1 MQGRLGVVFA
11 GLAAAIACAQA
22 GVAAPRDTVAPSSG
36 RQARS
41 ELVWTK
47 AVAPEVTRY
56 RYRYGPLLAA
66 PGHNLILVGPA
77 PIEKPAGDGYMTR
90 VRPDLVDASGKAPPI
105 EQVHM
110 HHAVMLNL
118 SRKDTTYPSLPQ
130 RFYGFAEEKTIGQFP
145 RPYGYPVASTDVW
158 AINYMLHNET
168 PEPKVVLIQYDVD
181 WVPASSP
188 TGRRMKPARPLWID
202 VQNGKAYPVFDALR
216 GEGRGGEMT
225 YPDGVVPS
233 PYGRGPKLNQWKV
246 DRPGTLV
253 AAAGHLHP
261 GGLHVDLSA
270 LRGRRSA
277 HIFRSNAHYFDPNGP
292 VSWDLAMTKT
302 PLSWRVGLRKGDVL
316 RVSTTYET
324 RRASWYESMGLV
336 LAYIADG
343 DTGPDPFKH
352 RVYTTGAITHG
363 HLAAANNH
371 GGRPTSLPDP
381 RKAPDG
387 GTIAGGVAVA
397 DFTYLPGDLSS
408 SSVLGRPP
416 VVARGSSL
424 HFANYDSAGSIL
436 HTVTACRAPCNGSTG
451 VSYPLANGRI
461 QFDSGQLGYGVP
473 GYTPAAGR
481 INWRTAGDLPPGTYT
496 YFCRVHPFMRGAFRV
511 K

>member
-1 MQGRLGVVFA
+1 M
-11 GLAAAIACAQA
+11 
-22 GVAAPRDTVAPSSG
+22 
-36 RQARS
+36 
-41 ELVWTK
+41 
-47 AVAPEVTRY
+47 
-56 RYRYGPLLAA
+56 
-66 PGHNLILVGPA
+66 
-77 PIEKPAGDGYMTR
+77 
-90 VRPDLVDASGKAPPI
+90 
-105 EQVHM
+105 
-110 HHAVMLNL
+110 
-118 SRKDTTYPSLPQ
+118 PQ
-130 RFYGFAEEKTIGQFP
+130 RFYAFAEEKTIAQLP
-145 RPYGYPVASTDVW
+145 APYGYPVEPGDVW

-168 PEPKVVLIQYDVD
+168 PEPKVVWIQYDVD

-253 AAAGHLHP
+253 AAAVHLHP

-363 HLAAANNH
+363 RREDQLAH
-371 GGRPTSLPDP
+371 GGRPPAGHVHVFLPRTPVHARCVP
-381 RKAPDG
+381 REIERRPSATASPAGATVLAP
-387 GTIAGGVAVA
+387 
-397 DFTYLPGDLSS
+397 P
-408 SSVLGRPP
+408 RW
-416 VVARGSSL
+416 
-424 HFANYDSAGSIL
+424 
-436 HTVTACRAPCNGSTG
+436 TG
-451 VSYPLANGRI
+451 VDNPLYRGPHPNGKDARH
-461 QFDSGQLGYGVP
+461 S
-473 GYTPAAGR
+473 
-481 INWRTAGDLPPGTYT
+481 
-496 YFCRVHPFMRGAFRV
+496 
-511 K
+511 